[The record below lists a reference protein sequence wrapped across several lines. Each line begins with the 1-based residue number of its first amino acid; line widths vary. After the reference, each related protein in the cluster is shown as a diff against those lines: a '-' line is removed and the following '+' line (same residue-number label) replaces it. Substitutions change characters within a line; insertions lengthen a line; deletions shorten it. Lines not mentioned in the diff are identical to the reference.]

1 MAHSNITTTLGTDA
15 ILLATIDMPARSM
28 NVFSAELMNSL
39 EQLLDE
45 VASRPDVR
53 GVVITSG
60 KEAFLAGADLEM
72 VRGYTERA
80 QHASDEELHKT
91 CGRLSRLFRRL
102 ETSDKPFVAAIGGLA
117 LGGGLELALACHDR
131 IVTAGAGTQLGLPE
145 VKLGLL
151 PGAGGTQRLPRLIGT
166 PAALHLLLQGE
177 PVSAQRAHELGMI
190 GAIVPSEALLSAAR
204 ERALELAA
212 QTVRAPW
219 DRTDWRAPENPFD
232 FDAADAPA
240 AIARHNGISAEEFT
254 HYPAL
259 RTIMDSVMGGWGKSM
274 NEACRWEME
283 CFIRLIRNPV
293 AGNMVRTLFLDRQRA
308 AKVLPRVKGTA
319 ALQIAVEGLGEPIA
333 RALLFS
339 RHIAIVDRER
349 LPKGGLLLV
358 TSPGSRAA
366 PGFAEVAWLREVS
379 CSLAAFHLSTGIW
392 VSDLTAHGRV
402 VELCMQDADPQASQI
417 TLELA
422 RTLRA
427 TPLLTPG
434 ESLLQQLETARAA
447 SFRLPNLED
456 RLLAIALAAARAW
469 AAGSVTDTG
478 LADTAAVIAGFHPA
492 YTGGPFTYLR
502 QGAASN
508 LRYRADRA
516 RAEFGELF
524 AIPSGIDELLT
535 VTPAASH

>member
-1 MAHSNITTTLGTDA
+1 
-15 ILLATIDMPARSM
+15 M
-28 NVFSAELMNSL
+28 NVFSIELMDSL
-39 EQLLDE
+39 EQLLDQ
-45 VASRPDVR
+45 VAARPDVR
-53 GVVITSG
+53 GVVIASG
-60 KEAFLAGADLEM
+60 KEAFLAGADLDM
-72 VRGYTERA
+72 VRGFTERA
-80 QHASDEELHKT
+80 QHASDEELHRT

-102 ETSDKPFVAAIGGLA
+102 EASDKPFVAAISGMA

-131 IVTAGAGTQLGLPE
+131 VATADASTQLGVPE

-166 PAALHLLLQGE
+166 PAAFHLLLEGKS
-177 PVSAQRAHELGMI
+177 VSAQRAHELGMI
-190 GAIVPSEALLSAAR
+190 GAIVSSAALLSAAR
-204 ERALELAA
+204 QRTLELA
-212 QTVRAPW
+212 QRPVRAPW

-232 FDAADAPA
+232 FDSADAPR
-240 AIARHNGISAEEFT
+240 AIARHIGISAEEFT

-259 RTIMDSVMGGWGKSM
+259 RTIIDSVVGGWGKPM
-274 NEACRWEME
+274 NEACRWEMD

-308 AKVLPRVKGTA
+308 AKLLPRGTGTA
-319 ALQIAVEGLGEPIA
+319 ALQIAIEGLREPVA
-333 RALLFS
+333 RALSS

-349 LPKGGLLLV
+349 LPRGGLLLV
-358 TSPGSRAA
+358 TSPTSRAA
-366 PGFAEVAWLREVS
+366 PGFTEVAWLREMS
-379 CSLAAFHLSTGIW
+379 SSLAALHLSTGIW

-402 VELCMQDADPQASQI
+402 VEICMQEDVPQAAQI
-417 TLELA
+417 ALELA

-427 TPLLTPG
+427 TPLITRG

-447 SFRLPNLED
+447 TLQLPNLED

-469 AAGSVTDTG
+469 AAGSVTDLG

-502 QGAASN
+502 QSAASN
-508 LRYRADRA
+508 LRHRADRA

-524 AIPSGIDELLT
+524 ATPSGFDELWT
-535 VTPAASH
+535 ATPATSR

>member
-1 MAHSNITTTLGTDA
+1 VAHSNITTTLGTDA
-15 ILLATIDMPARSM
+15 ILLARIDMPARSM
-28 NVFSAELMNSL
+28 NVFSTDLMDSL

-80 QHASDEELHKT
+80 PHAFDDELRGT
-91 CGRLSRLFRRL
+91 CGRLARLFRRL

-131 IVTAGAGTQLGLPE
+131 IATPNAGTQLGLPE

-166 PAALHLLLQGE
+166 PAALHLLLKGE
-177 PVSAQRAHELGMI
+177 PVSAQRALELGMI
-190 GAIVPSEALLSAAR
+190 GAIVPSEALVSAAR
-204 ERALELAA
+204 ARALELAP
-212 QTVRAPW
+212 QPVRVPW

-232 FDAADAPA
+232 FSAADAPA
-240 AIARHNGISAEEFT
+240 AIARHIGIGAEEFT

-259 RTIMDSVMGGWGKSM
+259 RAIVDSVIGGWGKPM
-274 NEACRWEME
+274 DEACRWEMD

-308 AKVLPRVKGTA
+308 AKLLPRGKGTA
-319 ALQIAVEGLGEPIA
+319 ALQIAIEGFGEPVA
-333 RALLFS
+333 RALLSS
-339 RHIAIVDRER
+339 RYIAIVDRER
-349 LPKGGLLLV
+349 LQRGGLLLA

-366 PGFAEVAWLREVS
+366 PGLTEVAWLREVS

-392 VSDLTAHGRV
+392 VSDLTPHGRV
-402 VELCMQDADPQASQI
+402 VEICMQDDDPQA
-417 TLELA
+417 TEVAFELA
-422 RTLRA
+422 RALRA
-427 TPLLTPG
+427 TPLISRG
-434 ESLLQQLETARAA
+434 ESLLQQLETTRAA
-447 SFRLPNLED
+447 SLRLPNLED

-469 AAGSVTDTG
+469 KAGSVTDMG

-502 QGAASN
+502 QSAASD
-508 LRYRADRA
+508 LRHRADRA

-524 AIPSGIDELLT
+524 AAPSGLDELWT
-535 VTPAASH
+535 ATPAASH